1 MIYVWVRRTL
11 DWEDEE
17 AFWAQLDERWRPGVE
32 VWNSTLEMPFH
43 TFRHRVRGIAA
54 LNQSRVR
61 DAEHAGW
68 DAIPEGSLVLPV
80 DDDDWFAPDV
90 ATVLE
95 ARLDGDAVGCR
106 WPSEWV
112 EVPLDLGHRLHLLAH
127 RRLGRPLKF
136 VCTTNNY
143 ALVKSPDNRELLRDH
158 TQASRW
164 FEARLAEPGG
174 GGLRDLDARLSVT
187 NRNLGS
193 TTVLG
198 RFDGPAPLL
207 RKLRRYK
214 RLYRREPRAEL
225 AWARPYVVM
234 MAELMDE
241 LEPKT
246 AAVG

>member
-11 DWEDEE
+11 DWSDEE
-17 AFWAQLDERWRPGVE
+17 AFWAQVDERDRPGVE
-32 VWNSTLEMPFH
+32 VWNATLNIPFH
-43 TFRHRVRGIAA
+43 LFRHRVREIAA

-61 DAEHAGW
+61 DVEYAEW

-80 DDDDWFAPDV
+80 DDDDWFSPDI
-90 ATVLE
+90 ASVLD
-95 ARLDGDAVGCR
+95 ASLDDGAVGCR

-143 ALVKSPDNRELLRDH
+143 ALSKSADNRDLLRDH

-164 FEARLAEPGG
+164 FEARLDEPGG
-174 GGLRDLDARLSVT
+174 GGLRDLNVRLSIA

-193 TTVLG
+193 STVV
-198 RFDGPAPLL
+198 RRIDRAPQLL
-207 RKLRRYK
+207 RRLAPYK

-225 AWARPYVVM
+225 AWARPYVAM
-234 MAELMDE
+234 MDELMAA

-246 AAVG
+246 GAVG